1 MLVVVCDGR
10 WLSDGSGVCRE
21 MTRANLGL
29 FTLWGVYEELTRVLG
44 RLTKVTA
51 DFTVKDNQ
59 SRVESRYVFWS
70 QISTGLTGWIANRH
84 FTGLDRHYGQIL
96 S

>member
-1 MLVVVCDGR
+1 VLVVVCDGR

-51 DFTVKDNQ
+51 DFKDNQ

-70 QISTGLTGWIANRH
+70 QGASGLFPKIPVEVCTIAATCH
-84 FTGLDRHYGQIL
+84 A
-96 S
+96 SSK